1 MRYLREVKE
10 LNQVERWKLE
20 RHPLDVRDAVVDR
33 YAREG
38 PEAIKTV
45 PGEVERLKWVG
56 LYPQRQG
63 GDAFMLRIKVPGGR
77 LDAAPARVHGAAGHF
92 LDATS
97 AASRSTNV
105 ASGTSRSTSL
115 PRGLTPT
122 VRCSTSL
129 SPTTST

>member
-1 MRYLREVKE
+1 MRYLRKIKE
-10 LNQVERWKLE
+10 LNQVEQWKLE

-77 LDAAPARVHGAAGHF
+77 LDAAQARVIGEIADEFARGP
-92 LDATS
+92 AT
-97 AASRSTNV
+97 A
-105 ASGTSRSTSL
+105 
-115 PRGLTPT
+115 
-122 VRCSTSL
+122 RCR
-129 SPTTST
+129 